1 MMPKV
6 GDIAKLK
13 FGRRKVEVSSD
24 ESPTLLGAKSE
35 TVKRP

>member
-1 MMPKV
+1 MMPNV

-35 TVKRP
+35 TAYRP

>member
-13 FGRRKVEVSSD
+13 FGRRKVEVSAD
-24 ESPTLLGAKSE
+24 ESPTLLGAKSK
-35 TVKRP
+35 TAYRP

>member
-13 FGRRKVEVSSD
+13 FGRRKMEVSSD
-24 ESPTLLGAKSE
+24 ESPTLLGAKSK
-35 TVKRP
+35 TAYRP